1 MRKAPRNTSRPSF
14 QKFGAHLLASCFFF
28 ALMLFSLNP
37 ANGTEK
43 QLVLL
48 NWSEYFD
55 PEVLADFEKEHGI
68 KVTESYYETDEIRT
82 EMLINSDGKGYDLIL
97 CNGVNVALYAKK
109 NWLAPIPEDKIP
121 NLQYVD
127 QRWREGFP
135 DTKTYGVPFF
145 WGTLGIAY
153 RSDLITKPVTG
164 WHDLFV
170 PDEMLRGKIV
180 MIKDSRDLI
189 GMALKAKGYSAN
201 STEPEELDQAKELLL
216 KQKPFVR
223 SYSYVSLSEQSSMV
237 TGQTMMAMIYNGD
250 ALMLQE
256 HEPAIK
262 FVQPKEG
269 GSLWCDYFLIAR
281 SSPSKEAAYTFL
293 NYIHRPEI
301 MARLAQY
308 AYYASTN
315 TRAHDHLPADF
326 LTNPTIYPSKEVL
339 DKSELLQQLPPRTV
353 KKINSIF
360 NLVIQ

>member
-1 MRKAPRNTSRPSF
+1 M
-14 QKFGAHLLASCFFF
+14 
-28 ALMLFSLNP
+28 
-37 ANGTEK
+37 
-43 QLVLL
+43 LL

-55 PEVLADFEKEHGI
+55 QEVLVDFEKEHGI
-68 KVTESYYETDEIRT
+68 KVTEAYYETDELRT

-97 CNGVNVALYAKK
+97 CNGVNVALYAQKK
-109 NWLAPIPEDKIP
+109 WLAPIPEKKIP

-135 DTKTYGVPFF
+135 ETKTYGVPFF

-170 PDEMLRGKIV
+170 PDDMLRGKIV

-201 STEPEELDQAKELLL
+201 STNPEELDQAKELLL
-216 KQKPFVR
+216 YQKPFVR
-223 SYSYVSLSEQSSMV
+223 AYSYVSLSKQSSMV

-269 GSLWCDYFLIAR
+269 GSLWCDYFLIA
-281 SSPSKEAAYTFL
+281 SSSLHKEAAYTFL

-315 TRAHDHLPADF
+315 TKAAEYLPTDF
-326 LTNPTIYPSKEVL
+326 LTNPTIYPPKEVL
-339 DKSELLQQLPPRTV
+339 EKSEIFQQLPPRTV

-360 NLVIQ
+360 NLIIQ